1 MSLFYKHS
9 VFNQAASNFVH
20 SVSSSA
26 LSNLIA
32 SPSLADASNCRP
44 YHLVVKTNKKYF
56 WNHVSLFPTPFTL
69 SDILDDDGAERFD
82 EVDGT
87 KTDLVN
93 FERSLIIE
101 AKGKVE
107 ASLAMEI
114 AGFELDA
121 NRHIAV
127 AVDFGQVVEKSLDI
141 PKLVDSVK
149 GRKINLKKDFIK
161 EVMAKKRNTLC
172 LVVTTL
178 STEAESKITTELQT
192 SGSADGKV
200 TAGTARSIN
209 IGTSLSGDRKRTLEI
224 PANTPLAFRML
235 EILVRPDRSIQ
246 LMQLPNSE
254 GGFEIIKDD
263 KEPSPSRDLTPRSGL
278 QLSINGPVPDMEEIR
293 QQLKPILLLPEQG
306 LNDVR
311 HSLKELLRT
320 ENSILLNSLNIMFQ
334 VALNS
339 LLVGHGG
346 KQTTQEILREKLG
359 CSDLNDTKPLLQVAG
374 FSFEEDSV
382 MFPTTDESRILICT
396 SNLLDLL
403 GSLNEDQ
410 GRKLYECSEEE
421 KRSITKVIAEAL
433 AVERLPLDQPS
444 VSDLFNGSRKA
455 ESLVF
460 SLGFQLE
467 RTDGHWYLSYS
478 TSEMVE
484 DDLNPAGLLVIM
496 CALWDQK

>member
-9 VFNQAASNFVH
+9 VFNQATSNFVH
-20 SVSSSA
+20 SVSSSE

-32 SPSLADASNCRP
+32 SPSLSDASNCRP

-69 SDILDDDGAERFD
+69 SDILDNDGAERFD

-87 KTDLVN
+87 QTDLVN

-127 AVDFGQVVEKSLDI
+127 SVDFGQVVEKSLDI
-141 PKLVDSVK
+141 PQLANSVK

-192 SGSADGKV
+192 SGSADGKF

-209 IGTSLSGDRKRTLEI
+209 VETSLSGDRKRTLEI
-224 PANTPLAFRML
+224 PSNTPLAFRML

-263 KEPSPSRDLTPRSGL
+263 KEPTPSR
-278 QLSINGPVPDMEEIR
+278 PVPDMEEIR
-293 QQLKPILLLPEQG
+293 QQLKPMLLLPEQS
-306 LNDVR
+306 LNDAR
-311 HSLKELLRT
+311 RSLKELLRT
-320 ENSILLNSLNIMFQ
+320 ENSILLNSLNIM

-374 FSFEEDSV
+374 FSFE
-382 MFPTTDESRILICT
+382 
-396 SNLLDLL
+396 
-403 GSLNEDQ
+403 
-410 GRKLYECSEEE
+410 
-421 KRSITKVIAEAL
+421 IAEAL
-433 AVERLPLDQPS
+433 AAERLPLDQPS
-444 VSDLFNGSRKA
+444 VSNLFAGSRRA

-467 RTDGHWYLSYS
+467 RTDGNWYLSYS

-484 DDLNPAGLLVIM
+484 DDLSPAGLLVIM